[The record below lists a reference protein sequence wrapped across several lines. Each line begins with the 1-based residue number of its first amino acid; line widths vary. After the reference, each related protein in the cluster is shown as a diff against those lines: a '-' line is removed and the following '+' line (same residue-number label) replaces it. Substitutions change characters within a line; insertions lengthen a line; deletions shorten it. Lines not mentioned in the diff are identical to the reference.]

1 MADISQIK
9 DALDNPRPAPRLAEE
24 GEVRPERKGR
34 GGPIDWSTCP
44 VKPLGIKSTADG
56 KQTCY
61 YLDVNKQLV
70 GLEANNR
77 HGKGG
82 IAAMFG
88 GVDWLE
94 ENFPKWSPPKNG
106 RLSEIIGWDIAQ
118 VQEALIGRCVAM
130 GVFSAAG
137 RMRGRGAHRHDN
149 GGLVLHCGD
158 KLLASQHTDDGRII
172 RWQWTDPGELAS
184 FVYPG
189 DDPIPRPWHE
199 PVSAREVAIL
209 IVDELGAD
217 QGAGR
222 KGLLRRWH
230 WKRELLDPR
239 LLAGWIGAAMI
250 GGALGWRPNVWLT
263 GGRGTGKSTLNGDD
277 GVLAGLLGRG
287 VFRTGNASE
296 AAIRQSLN
304 CATIPV
310 LFDELEA
317 KEDNRKVD
325 GVIELARVSSSG
337 APMHRGGA
345 DHSAQEFTLRSAF
358 FFSSINIPPLQPQ
371 DRSRLAILELRPFP
385 KDWGARPNLADYN
398 LPVLGRMLL
407 RRMVDGWPR
416 LAATLAKYH
425 EALAAQ
431 GHESRAADQFGTLLA
446 CADVLLHDHDTQD
459 GLPDIEMVLDWCD
472 KCRPEKLREI
482 TQEDAEHARCLNHL
496 LDSQVQARG
505 GDERVALAQWV
516 VGALDHAVAPLMADV
531 DDGNM
536 ADPKAAG
543 RLAQMGMKLVN
554 AVWRP
559 EEQDGNGK
567 VTRRASWGTSAFDRE
582 EPGFLALAP
591 GHVALVKLF
600 DGKHWA
606 GIYGDVLA
614 RFPGAVEAGK
624 VRFGSKT
631 AKAVLVPLYHVLEPD
646 QLPDASQRAFH
657 EEWMRAQGGEA
668 AQ

>member
-9 DALDNPRPAPRLAEE
+9 DALDNPTPAPRLADE
-24 GEVRPERKGR
+24 GDARPERKGR
-34 GGPIDWSTCP
+34 DRKPWPRDCP

-70 GLEANNR
+70 GLEANNK
-77 HGKGG
+77 HGKNGVV
-82 IAAMFG
+82 ALFG
-88 GVDWLE
+88 GEEWLE
-94 ENFPKWSPPKNG
+94 THFPKYSKPTNTRPA
-106 RLSEIIGWDIAQ
+106 EIVGWDQA
-118 VQEALIGRCVAM
+118 EATASLIGQCVHK

-137 RMRGRGAHRHDN
+137 RMRGRGAHKHDN
-149 GGLVLHCGD
+149 GGLLLHCGNT
-158 KLLASQHTDDGRII
+158 LLASTHAEDGRII
-172 RWQWTDPGELAS
+172 RWDYCDPGELAGY
-184 FVYPG
+184 VYPG
-189 DDPIPRPWHE
+189 DDAIPRPWGEAVTAADIAVLIADE
-199 PVSAREVAIL
+199 PGR
-209 IVDELGAD
+209 D
-217 QGAGR
+217 GR
-222 KGLLRRWH
+222 KGLLRRWN

-239 LLAGWIGAAMI
+239 LLAGWIGAAMV

-263 GGRGTGKSTLNGDD
+263 GGRGTGKSALNGDD

-325 GVIELARVSSSG
+325 GVVELARVSSSG

-385 KDWGARPNLADYN
+385 KGWGAAPDLRAYN

-416 LAATLAKYH
+416 LSATIARYH
-425 EALAAQ
+425 EALLAQ

-446 CADVLLHDHDTQD
+446 CADVLLHDHDTAD
-459 GLPDIEMVLDWCD
+459 GLPDIELVLDWCD

-482 TQEDAEHARCLNHL
+482 TQEEAEHVKCLDHL
-496 LDSQVQARG
+496 LSCPVQARG
-505 GDERVALAQWV
+505 GDERVALASWIN
-516 VGALDHAVAPLMADV
+516 GALDHAISPLMAGV
-531 DDGNM
+531 DDNQG
-536 ADPKAAG
+536 DPKAG
-543 RLAQMGMKLVN
+543 ERLANHGLRLVN
-554 AVWRP
+554 AEWRP
-559 EEQDGNGK
+559 EKQDIEGK
-567 VTRRASWGTSAFDRE
+567 VIKAGYWSTSAYSPQA
-582 EPGFLALAP
+582 PGFLALSP
-591 GHVALVKLF
+591 GHPVIVKLF
-600 DGKHWA
+600 EGRHWA
-606 GIYGDVLA
+606 GIYGDVLS
-614 RFPGAVEAGK
+614 RFPGAVQAGK
-624 VRFGSKT
+624 VRFAART
-631 AKAVLVPLYHVLEPD
+631 HKAVLVPLHHVFEVD
-646 QLPDASQRAFH
+646 QLPEASQKAAH
-657 EEWMRAQGGEA
+657 EEWMRAQGVEA

>member
-1 MADISQIK
+1 MADVTSIK
-9 DALDNPRPAPRLAEE
+9 DALDNPTPAPRLAEE
-24 GEVRPERKGR
+24 GEVRPERGTR
-34 GGPIDWSTCP
+34 HGPVDWSTCP
-44 VKPLGIKSTADG
+44 VKPLGIKATADG

-82 IAAMFG
+82 ITAMFG
-88 GVDWLE
+88 GTEWLE
-94 ENFPKWSPPKNG
+94 ANFPKWSPPKNG
-106 RLSEIIGWDIAQ
+106 RKSEIIGWDIGL
-118 VQEALIGRCVAM
+118 VQEALIARCVRQ

-158 KLLASQHTDDGRII
+158 QLLASQHTEDGRIVAW
-172 RWQWTDPGELAS
+172 RYVDPGELAG

-189 DDPIPRPWHE
+189 DDPIPRPWRE
-199 PVSAREVAIL
+199 PVSAAEVHYL
-209 IVDELGAD
+209 IVDEPGVKN
-217 QGAGR
+217 GTGR
-222 KGLLRRWH
+222 PGLLRRWN
-230 WKRELLDPR
+230 WRRELLDPR

-371 DRSRLAILELRPFP
+371 DRSRLAILELRPFT
-385 KDWGARPNLADYN
+385 KTWGPRPNLADYN
-398 LPVLGRMLL
+398 LPVLGRKLL

-431 GHESRAADQFGTLLA
+431 GHESRACDQFGTLLA
-446 CADVLLHDHDTQD
+446 CADVLLHDHDTAD
-459 GLPDIEMVLDWCD
+459 GLPDIELVLDWCD

-482 TQEDAEHARCLNHL
+482 TQEDAEHARCLSHL
-496 LDSQVQARG
+496 LDSGVQARG
-505 GDERVALAQWV
+505 GDERVALVSWIA
-516 VGALDHAVAPLMADV
+516 GALDHARDPLAV
-531 DDGNM
+531 DGELSP
-536 ADPKAAG
+536 DPKAG
-543 RLAQMGMKLVN
+543 DRLAQLGIKLVN
-554 AVWRP
+554 ADWKP
-559 EEQDGNGK
+559 EELDADGK
-567 VTRRASWGTSAFDRE
+567 VRNRARWGTSAYAIA
-582 EPGFLALAP
+582 EPGFLALALN
-591 GHVALVKLF
+591 HKALSALF

-624 VRFGSKT
+624 VRFGHKT
-631 AKAVLVPLYHVLEPD
+631 SKAVLVPLYHVFEAD
-646 QLPDASQRAFH
+646 QLPDASH
-657 EEWMRAQGGEA
+657 EAAHKEWMRTQGHEA

>member
-9 DALDNPRPAPRLAEE
+9 DALDNPTPAPRLADE

-34 GGPIDWSTCP
+34 GGPIDWASCP

-94 ENFPKWSPPKNG
+94 ENFPKWSPPKG
-106 RLSEIIGWDIAQ
+106 GKPSEIIGWDIGA
-118 VQEALIGRCVAM
+118 VQEALIGRCVKM

-158 KLLASQHTDDGRII
+158 QLLASQHREDGTITGWRYEN
-172 RWQWTDPGELAS
+172 PGELGGY
-184 FVYPG
+184 VYPG

-199 PVSAREVAIL
+199 PVSGPEVMLPL
-209 IVDELGAD
+209 IAGELGK
-217 QGAGR
+217 GKPG
-222 KGLLRRWH
+222 GLLCRWN
-230 WKRELLDPR
+230 WRRELLDPR

-385 KDWGARPNLADYN
+385 KDWGPRPNLADYN
-398 LPVLGRMLL
+398 LPVLGRKML
-407 RRMVDGWPR
+407 RRMVDGWDR
-416 LAATLAKYH
+416 FAATLARYH

-431 GHESRAADQFGTLLA
+431 GHESRACDQFGTLLA
-446 CADVLLHDHDTQD
+446 CADVLLHDHGTAD
-459 GLPDIEMVLDWCD
+459 GLPDMELVLDWCD

-482 TQEDAEHARCLNHL
+482 AQEDAEHVRCLNHL

-505 GDERVALAQWV
+505 GDERVALAQWIS
-516 VGALDHAVAPLMADV
+516 GALDHAVAPLMAGV
-531 DDGNM
+531 DENNHG
-536 ADPKAAG
+536 DPKAG
-543 RLAQMGMKLVN
+543 DRLAQMGLKLVN
-554 AVWRP
+554 ATWNP
-559 EEQDGNGK
+559 ETIDGAGK
-567 VTRRASWGTSAFDRE
+567 VKRAYWGTSSYSHE
-582 EPGFLALAP
+582 LPGFLAIKP
-591 GHVALVKLF
+591 GHVALAKLF
-600 DGKHWA
+600 EGKHWA
-606 GIYGDVLA
+606 GIFADVLA
-614 RFPGAVEAGK
+614 RFPGAVEANK
-624 VRFGSKT
+624 VRYGHGTGKGL
-631 AKAVLVPLYHVLEPD
+631 LVPLYHVFEAD
-646 QLPDASQRAFH
+646 QLPDASQREAH
-657 EEWMRAQGGEA
+657 QAWMLAQGGEA

>member
-1 MADISQIK
+1 MADITSIK
-9 DALDNPRPAPRLAEE
+9 DALDNPTPAPRLAEE
-24 GEVRPERKGR
+24 GEIRPDRKAR

-88 GVDWLE
+88 GVEWLE
-94 ENFPKWSPPKNG
+94 ENFPKWSPPKGG
-106 RLSEIIGWDIAQ
+106 RPSEIVGWDIGQ
-118 VQEALIGRCVAM
+118 VQEAMIGRCVKM

-158 KLLASQHTDDGRII
+158 QLLHSLHLEDGRITGW
-172 RWQWTDPGELAS
+172 RYDPPGELGG

-189 DDPIPRPWHE
+189 DDPVPRPWHE
-199 PVSAREVAIL
+199 PVSARDVAVL
-209 IVDELGAD
+209 LVDEPGRD
-217 QGAGR
+217 GR

-230 WKRELLDPR
+230 WRRELLDPR
-239 LLAGWIGAAMI
+239 LLTGWIGAAMI

-385 KDWGARPNLADYN
+385 KGWGTRPHLADYN

-416 LAATLAKYH
+416 LAATIARYH
-425 EALAAQ
+425 ETLAAQ
-431 GHESRAADQFGTLLA
+431 GHESRACDQFGTLLA
-446 CADVLLHDHDTQD
+446 CADVLLHDHDSAD
-459 GLPDIEMVLDWCD
+459 GLPDMELVLDWCD

-482 TQEDAEHARCLNHL
+482 AQEDAEHVRCLNHL
-496 LDSQVQARG
+496 MDSPVQARG
-505 GDERVALAQWV
+505 GDERVALAQWIS
-516 VGALDHAVAPLMADV
+516 GALDHARDPLAV
-531 DDGNM
+531 DQNLN
-536 ADPKAAG
+536 ADPKAG
-543 RLAQMGMKLVN
+543 ERLAQMGLKLVN
-554 AVWRP
+554 AKWTP
-559 EEQDGNGK
+559 EETDHEGK
-567 VTRRASWGTSAFDRE
+567 VKRRAKWGTSAFDAS
-582 EPGFLALAP
+582 EPGFLAIKP
-591 GHVALVKLF
+591 GHVALVNLF
-600 DGKHWA
+600 QGKHWA
-606 GIYGDVLA
+606 GIFGDVLA
-614 RFPGAVEAGK
+614 RFPGAVEADK
-624 VRFGSKT
+624 VRYGHGTGKGL
-631 AKAVLVPLYHVLEPD
+631 LVPLYHVFEAD
-646 QLPDASQRAFH
+646 QLPDASQRDAH
-657 EEWMRAQGGEA
+657 VAWMQAQGGEA

>member
-1 MADISQIK
+1 MADVTSIK

-34 GGPIDWSTCP
+34 GGPVDWSTCP

-88 GVDWLE
+88 GGDWLE
-94 ENFPKWSPPKNG
+94 ENFPKWSPPKG
-106 RLSEIIGWDIAQ
+106 GKPSEIIGWDIGA

-172 RWQWTDPGELAS
+172 RWQWTDPGELNG

-199 PVSAREVAIL
+199 PVSAAEVSIL
-209 IVDELGAD
+209 VADEIGRN
-217 QGAGR
+217 GR
-222 KGLLRRWH
+222 KGLLRRWN

-239 LLAGWIGAAMI
+239 LLAGGIAAAMV
-250 GGALGWRPNVWLT
+250 GGALEWRSNIWIT
-263 GGRGTGKSTLNGDD
+263 GGAGTGKSTLNGKR
-277 GVLAGLLGRG
+277 GVLAELFGRG

-296 AAIRQSLN
+296 AAIRQSLKS
-304 CATIPV
+304 ATIPV
-310 LFDELEA
+310 MLDELEA
-317 KEDNRKVD
+317 KVDNRKVD
-325 GVIELARVSSSG
+325 AVIELARVSSSG
-337 APMHRGGA
+337 ESLHRGGA
-345 DHSAQEFTLRSAF
+345 DHNAQEFTLESAF
-358 FFSSINIPPLQPQ
+358 FFSSINIPPMEPQ
-371 DRSRLAILELRPFP
+371 DRSRLAICELRPFP
-385 KDWGARPNLADYN
+385 KDWGPKPNLHEYN
-398 LPVLGRMLL
+398 LPVLGRKIL
-407 RRMVDGWPR
+407 RRMVDGWAR
-416 LAATLAKYH
+416 LEATKVRYTEVLAAH
-425 EALAAQ
+425 
-431 GHESRAADQFGTLLA
+431 GHVPRACEQFGTLLA
-446 CADVLLHDHDTQD
+446 CADVLLHDHDTAD
-459 GLPDIEMVLDWCD
+459 GLPDIELVLDWCD
-472 KCRPEKLREI
+472 MCRPEKLREI
-482 TQEDAEHARCLNHL
+482 TQEDAEHVKCLSHL

-516 VGALDHAVAPLMADV
+516 VGALDHAVAPLMVGV
-531 DDGNM
+531 DDDNM

-543 RLAQMGMKLVN
+543 RLAQKGLKLVN
-554 AVWRP
+554 ATWRP
-559 EEQDGNGK
+559 EEQDGAGK
-567 VTRRASWGTSAFDRE
+567 VTRRASWGTSAYDKD

-591 GHVALVKLF
+591 GHVALVELF
-600 DGKHWA
+600 AGKHWA

-646 QLPDASQRAFH
+646 QLPDASQRAAH